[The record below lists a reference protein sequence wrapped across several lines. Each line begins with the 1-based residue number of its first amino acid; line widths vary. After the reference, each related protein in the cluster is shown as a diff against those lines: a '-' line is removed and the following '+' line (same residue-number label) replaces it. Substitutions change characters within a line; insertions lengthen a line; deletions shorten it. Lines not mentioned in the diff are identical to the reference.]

1 MLIPPAS
8 KGRQILCPDWLP
20 VQDLQFWARKE
31 KLLLSTLCLFY
42 SRLGERRNR
51 YAMRK
56 VDVFFRDHRV
66 VFDCFV
72 SMLQGLVP
80 R

>member
-8 KGRQILCPDWLP
+8 KGRQILCPDWLS

-72 SMLQGLVP
+72 SILQGLVP